1 MKKFELVAE
10 ISKEFFGRKLFRI
23 RAMTSFGNVQ
33 TGDLGGWVESES
45 NVEQSGNAWVSGD
58 AKVYGNA
65 QVSGDAWVY
74 GNAHWI
80 SIGPIG
86 SENGFL
92 TAFRQ
97 RDNSIMVR
105 RGCFSGTIDEFE
117 SAVNDTHSDNQHGD
131 IYRALILVIKLRLAE
146 VEGEQGGDHA

>member
-1 MKKFELVAE
+1 MKTERVRQLL
-10 ISKEFFGRKLFRI
+10 EFFGRKLFRI
-23 RAMTSFGNVQ
+23 RAMISFGNVQ

-45 NVEQSGNAWVSGD
+45 NVEQSG
-58 AKVYGNA
+58 
-65 QVSGDAWVY
+65 DAWVY

-86 SENGFL
+86 SENDFL

>member
-23 RAMTSFGNVQ
+23 RAMISFGNVQ

-45 NVEQSGNAWVSGD
+45 NVEQS
-58 AKVYGNA
+58 
-65 QVSGDAWVY
+65 

>member
-1 MKKFELVAE
+1 M
-10 ISKEFFGRKLFRI
+10 I
-23 RAMTSFGNVQ
+23 SFGNVQ

-45 NVEQSGNAWVSGD
+45 NVEQSG
-58 AKVYGNA
+58 
-65 QVSGDAWVY
+65 DAWVY

-86 SENGFL
+86 SENDFL